1 MKLSIWVESL
11 ENKAVI
17 SSNPHI
23 SERGATPLLQ
33 DVKRRD
39 PQMSELPSRPAL
51 TPQQLAFPFGVGLPP
66 ANASLLAA
74 EFVTQS
80 VLTRCAHETALWSDA
95 ASLLRVGG
103 QASVCLLRKYH
114 NGSEKNSTSREPLP

>member
-1 MKLSIWVESL
+1 MKLSIWVERL

-17 SSNPHI
+17 SNPHI

-51 TPQQLAFPFGVGLPP
+51 TPRQLAFPFGADVPP
-66 ANASLLAA
+66 PKASLLAA
-74 EFVTQS
+74 EFVIQS

-95 ASLLRVGG
+95 ASLL
-103 QASVCLLRKYH
+103 
-114 NGSEKNSTSREPLP
+114 